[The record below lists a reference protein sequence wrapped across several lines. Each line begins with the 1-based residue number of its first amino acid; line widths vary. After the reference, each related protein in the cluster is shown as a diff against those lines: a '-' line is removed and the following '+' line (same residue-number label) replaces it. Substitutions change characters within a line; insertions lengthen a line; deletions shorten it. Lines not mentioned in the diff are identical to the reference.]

1 MIIHNIRI
9 QNFKSIY
16 GSQTFN
22 FDNLKG
28 LIKLSGPIG
37 SGKTTIAEAIL
48 WGLYGTVKGQNNGQ
62 LISWNAKACE
72 IEINLTSK
80 NKKVHIVRNIYQPL
94 IVEVNGKTLSAS
106 SKRNTQEILEE
117 EIYDVPKLAITKMCV
132 ISFNAFNSLAAM
144 SPGETKIFLDDIFGF
159 KLFSDYN
166 NEVVIERK
174 VKQNE
179 QLKLNS
185 IYEETLKQID
195 QLKEKQTSQTMQLKE
210 SVDLTGI
217 QSQRTELVNKGVSIK
232 NKKSEIKKERDL
244 KNKEFENRI
253 QEFIAKMSEAATL
266 GKQAKNNY
274 NTFKSGVCPT
284 CGQKIDQEHIDTYK
298 NKMEEY
304 AKIYRDNESEK
315 KKLEIEKHNVYE
327 TYLLRMNECDSDMDS
342 LRKNIS
348 IIDAKLKS
356 YNDSVQLIQDNYDE
370 LIKEYEDKAN
380 NIKEELDK
388 CDIEIGEWNEMNEL
402 FTKTLRYNLL
412 ETLIPHINKSI
423 QFFIN
428 KMDQSYKIQYDQ
440 EFKPHIFVD
449 GWDKEIAYNN
459 LSTGQRKSLDLA
471 IIFGIL
477 QNVITSIDFNVFVLD
492 ELFSNM
498 DSDARNIMLNLLKD
512 TMSNDKT
519 IFVMNHAEMADDFF
533 KYKIRVKLEP
543 RKMISQNKKNKETV
557 VVKASKYELIKF
569 ITNIK

>member
-1 MIIHNIRI
+1 MIIHNIKI
-9 QNFKSIY
+9 TNFKSIY

-48 WGLYGTVKGQNNGQ
+48 WRLYGTVKGQNNGQ
-62 LISWNAKACE
+62 LVSWNAKACE
-72 IEINLTSK
+72 IEMNLTSK
-80 NKKVHIVRNIYQPL
+80 NKEVHIVRNIYQPL
-94 IVEVNGKTLSAS
+94 IVEINGKTLLAS
-106 SKRNTQEILEE
+106 SKRNTQEILED
-117 EIYDVPKLAITKMCV
+117 EIYDVPKLAVTKMCV

-144 SPGETKIFLDDIFGF
+144 NPSETKIFLDDIFGF

-166 NEVVIERK
+166 NEVIIERK
-174 VKQNE
+174 AQQNE

-185 IYEETLKQID
+185 IYEETLKQIE
-195 QLKEKQTSQTMQLKE
+195 QLREKQAAQTIQLQE
-210 SVDLTGI
+210 SVDLSGI
-217 QSQRTELVNKGVSIK
+217 QSKRAKLVNQGVTLK
-232 NKKSEIKKERDL
+232 NKKEDIKKERDT
-244 KNKEFENRI
+244 KNKEFESQI
-253 QEFIAKMSEAATL
+253 QVFVAKMSEAATL
-266 GKQAKNNY
+266 GKQAKNHY
-274 NTFKSGVCPT
+274 NTFKSGICPT
-284 CGQKIDQEHIDTYK
+284 CGQKIDQAHIDEYK

-304 AKIYRDNESEK
+304 ANVYRTNEAEK
-315 KKLEIEKHNVYE
+315 KKIEEIKQKSYNS
-327 TYLLRMNECDSDMDS
+327 YLTKMAECDTEMDS
-342 LRKNIS
+342 LRKQIS
-348 IIDAKLKS
+348 AIDAELKS

-370 LIKEYEDKAN
+370 LIKEYEEKAKT
-380 NIKEELDK
+380 IKEELDK
-388 CDIEIGEWNEMNEL
+388 CDVEIGEWNEMNEL

-428 KMDQSYKIQYDQ
+428 KMDQSYKVQYDQ

-498 DSDARNIMLNLLKD
+498 DSDARNIMLNLLKE
-512 TMSNDKT
+512 TMSEDKT

-533 KYKIRVKLEP
+533 KFKIRVKLESK
-543 RKMISQNKKNKETV
+543 KMVTQNKRNREDV
-557 VVKASKYELIKF
+557 VVKASKYELVKF
-569 ITNIK
+569 

>member
-62 LISWNAKACE
+62 LVSWNAKACE
-72 IEINLTSK
+72 IEMNLTSK
-80 NKKVHIVRNIYQPL
+80 NKEVHIIRNIYQPL
-94 IVEVNGKTLSAS
+94 IVEINGKTLLAS
-106 SKRNTQEILEE
+106 SKRNTQEILED
-117 EIYDVPKLAITKMCV
+117 EIYDVPKLAVTKMCV

-144 SPGETKIFLDDIFGF
+144 NPSETKIFLDDIFGF

-166 NEVVIERK
+166 NEVIIERK
-174 VKQNE
+174 AQQNE

-185 IYEETLKQID
+185 IYEETLKQIE
-195 QLKEKQTSQTMQLKE
+195 QLREKQAAQTIQLQE
-210 SVDLTGI
+210 SVDLSGI
-217 QSQRTELVNKGVSIK
+217 QSKRTKLVNQGVALK
-232 NKKSEIKKERDL
+232 NKKEDIKKERDT
-244 KNKEFENRI
+244 KNKEFESQI
-253 QEFIAKMSEAATL
+253 QVFVAKMSEAATL
-266 GKQAKNNY
+266 GKQAKNHY
-274 NTFKSGVCPT
+274 NTFKSGICPT
-284 CGQKIDQEHIDTYK
+284 CGQKIDQAHIDEYK

-304 AKIYRDNESEK
+304 ANVYRTNEAEK
-315 KKLEIEKHNVYE
+315 KKIEEIKQKSYNS
-327 TYLLRMNECDSDMDS
+327 YLTKMAECDTEMDS
-342 LRKNIS
+342 LRKQIS
-348 IIDAKLKS
+348 AIDAELKS

-370 LIKEYEDKAN
+370 LIKEYDTKAQT
-380 NIKEELDK
+380 IKEELDK
-388 CDIEIGEWNEMNEL
+388 CDVEIGEWNEMNEL

-428 KMDQSYKIQYDQ
+428 KMDQSYKVQYDQ

-498 DSDARNIMLNLLKD
+498 DSDARNIMLNLLKE
-512 TMSNDKT
+512 TMSEDKT

-533 KYKIRVKLEP
+533 KFKIRVKLESK
-543 RKMISQNKKNKETV
+543 KMVTQNKRNREDV
-557 VVKASKYELIKF
+557 VVKASKYELVKF
-569 ITNIK
+569 